1 MKLITDEE
9 IARLAELESKAT
21 AGEWRVSMSGY
32 GVKSNDADVPIVA
45 SIPSGVNARPV
56 DIERWLPN
64 ADFIAD
70 MRTQTPRLLDSLRR
84 LKEALAI
91 ARRWMNNPEPGNSSY
106 HWEMY
111 ADEQSIREL
120 VGDDV

>member
-1 MKLITDEE
+1 MSKLISDAE

-32 GVKSNDADVPIVA
+32 SVKSNDVDVPIVA

-64 ADFIAD
+64 ADLIAES
-70 MRTQTPRLLDSLRR
+70 RNALPRLLDSLRR
-84 LKEALAI
+84 YKEALAI
-91 ARRWMNNPEPGNSSY
+91 ARPCVESEESWRLS
-106 HWEMY
+106 
-111 ADEQSIREL
+111 AARIREL
-120 VGDDV
+120 VGDE